1 MKEIRMVKFLEQFTD
16 STKISVSDL
25 RGNIFYNGTVGD
37 APRSVWMHKNL
48 VSCVYSKYGMDFI
61 ITVEPRP
68 FKESPM
74 LKQKEV

>member
-1 MKEIRMVKFLEQFTD
+1 MKEMRMVRFLENFD
-16 STKISVSDL
+16 NSAKISVSDEN
-25 RGNIFYNGTVGD
+25 GSIFYEGTVGD

-48 VSCVYSKYGMDFI
+48 VSCTYSKYGMDFI

-68 FKESPM
+68 LKESPM